1 LETSQ
6 TSRVRTNHDAV
17 PFVPIVRS
25 ERQHEATGAR
35 PSSSEA
41 VAPGGRRRG
50 THPGAPQAVVDHLF
64 SRLPGDE
71 LLNLGAGSTEFRRPG
86 TLVVGV
92 DLRPRESVGHNP
104 FLVADAAR
112 LPFSS
117 GVFVGALL
125 KDIVEHVGSPIDV
138 LREVRRVCRPSARI
152 VVVTP
157 RAIPRAV
164 WDDPTHIRG
173 FTARALTTALE
184 ESGWAPVRPP
194 RRIGSLPGAGRL
206 GLVAHL
212 ETILRLPGLGHW
224 FGTNWC
230 VEAQVA

>member
-1 LETSQ
+1 MPKPACWDCVL
-6 TSRVRTNHDAV
+6 RRGV
-17 PFVPIVRS
+17 PFLPIVPYERPS
-25 ERQHEATGAR
+25 EPTGAG
-35 PSSSEA
+35 PSSSR
-41 VAPGGRRRG
+41 GGGHG
-50 THPGAPQAVVDHLF
+50 TRPPAHPGAPQAVVDHLF
-64 SRLPGDE
+64 SRLPGDA
-71 LLNLGAGSTEFRRPG
+71 LLNLGAGSTEFHRPG

-92 DLRPRESVGHNP
+92 DLRRRDTAGDNP

-112 LPFSS
+112 LPFPS
-117 GVFVGALL
+117 GFFVGALL

-138 LREVRRVCRPSARI
+138 LREVRRVCRPSARML
-152 VVVTP
+152 VVTP

-184 ESGWAPVRPP
+184 ESGWSPVIPP
-194 RRIGSLPGAGRL
+194 RRIGSVPGAGRL

-212 ETILRLPGLGHW
+212 ETILRLPGIGHW

-230 VEAQVA
+230 VEAQAA